1 MNSSDDN
8 IHMNDIVIIRQT
20 TEHVKKT
27 MYGEGTGH
35 DWWHVYRVWNIA
47 KKIAKTEKDAD
58 MEVVEL
64 GALLHD
70 IKDWKFSNGDMK
82 AGERAAREWLESIDA
97 DPEIV
102 DRVCYIVGNVS
113 FKGAG
118 VKDRMKTLEGRI
130 VQDADRIDAIGA
142 IGIARCF
149 AYGGHRNRQI
159 YDPGIRPV
167 LHKTFKAYKSSEGT
181 SLNHFYEKLLLLKNR
196 MHTKEGKR
204 IADERNAFMQ
214 EYLDRFMKEWEG
226 KK

>member
-1 MNSSDDN
+1 MKNGS
-8 IHMNDIVIIRQT
+8 IVDLT
-20 TEHVKKT
+20 AKHVKKT

-47 KKIAKTEKDAD
+47 KKIAETEKDANV
-58 MEVVEL
+58 EVVEL

-70 IKDWKFSNGDMK
+70 IKDWKFSDGDMK
-82 AGERAAREWLESIDA
+82 AGKKATREWLENINA
-97 DPEIV
+97 DPKTI
-102 DRVCYIVGNVS
+102 DSVCYIVENVS

-118 VKDRMKTLEGRI
+118 VKDRMKTLEGMI

-149 AYGGHRNRQI
+149 AYGGYKSRQI
-159 YDPGIRPV
+159 YDPGIKPV
-167 LHKTFKAYKSSEGT
+167 LHKTFTAYKLSNGT
-181 SLNHFYEKLLLLKNR
+181 SLNHFYEKLLLIKKR

-204 IADERNAFMQ
+204 IADERDRFMR

-226 KK
+226 RK